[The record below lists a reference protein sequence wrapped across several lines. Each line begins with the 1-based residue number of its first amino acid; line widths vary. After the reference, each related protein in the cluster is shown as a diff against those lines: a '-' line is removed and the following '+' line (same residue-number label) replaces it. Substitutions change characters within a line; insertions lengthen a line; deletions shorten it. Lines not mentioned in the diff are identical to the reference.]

1 MFVQSESF
9 DLFTAQVLHFTRH
22 SPPITRAT
30 VALPASQSAVA
41 AACNP
46 STRLDSTLLIYTS
59 AGSVQWGRE
68 KRRGRERA
76 WQQPSMLL
84 QQHKEQ
90 EGRGKEQEK
99 GAGKNRNTFL
109 QILIAHVI
117 SLHAMR
123 LCTHTH
129 SHTHLC
135 MPMCLCVCVSA
146 HAYVCS

>member
-59 AGSVQWGRE
+59 AGSVQWGRGKGRSLATTLDVAAAAQRAGGE
-68 KRRGRERA
+68 GERAREGGREK
-76 WQQPSMLL
+76 QKYFPSDF
-84 QQHKEQ
+84 
-90 EGRGKEQEK
+90 
-99 GAGKNRNTFL
+99 NRSRDFFTC
-109 QILIAHVI
+109 
-117 SLHAMR
+117 HAPVYIH
-123 LCTHTH
+123 THTPVH
-129 SHTHLC
+129 GNV
-135 MPMCLCVCVSA
+135 PVCVCECA
-146 HAYVCS
+146 CICM

>member
-59 AGSVQWGRE
+59 AGSVQWGKG
-68 KRRGRERA
+68 KRRESTGGRA

-90 EGRGKEQEK
+90 EGERAREGGREK
-99 GAGKNRNTFL
+99 QKYFPSDFNRSRDFFTC
-109 QILIAHVI
+109 
-117 SLHAMR
+117 HAPVY
-123 LCTHTH
+123 THTPVH
-129 SHTHLC
+129 ANVPVCAS
-135 MPMCLCVCVSA
+135 VCV
-146 HAYVCS
+146 